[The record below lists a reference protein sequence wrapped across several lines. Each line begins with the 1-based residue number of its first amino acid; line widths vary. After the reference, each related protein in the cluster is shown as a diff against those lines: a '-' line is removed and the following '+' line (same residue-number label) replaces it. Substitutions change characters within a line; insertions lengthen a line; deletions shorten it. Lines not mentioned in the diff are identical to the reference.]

1 MKKYN
6 NVDWELL
13 RDKLQG
19 CETVAGYLAQNM
31 SGLTIQ
37 DLQERLENLRD
48 LIQDA
53 RQFFGERVET
63 PEKTTVKNAKEN
75 LQKVLAFL
83 ENRPESEQ
91 VKITLHIEQAI

>member
-1 MKKYN
+1 MQFTKKRLKANTKTKTTNKKEVETMKKYN

-19 CETVAGYLAQNM
+19 CETVAGYLAGNM

-48 LIQDA
+48 LIQEA
-53 RQFFGERVET
+53 REFFK
-63 PEKTTVKNAKEN
+63 EKA
-75 LQKVLAFL
+75 QD
-83 ENRPESEQ
+83 
-91 VKITLHIEQAI
+91 

>member
-1 MKKYN
+1 MKKYLN
-6 NVDWELL
+6 IDWELL

-19 CETVAGYLAQNM
+19 CETVAGYLAGNM

-53 RQFFGERVET
+53 REFFK
-63 PEKTTVKNAKEN
+63 EKAQN
-75 LQKVLAFL
+75 QD
-83 ENRPESEQ
+83 
-91 VKITLHIEQAI
+91 

>member
-19 CETVAGYLAQNM
+19 CETVAGYLAEKM
-31 SGLTIQ
+31 PVLTIQ

-48 LIQDA
+48 LIQEA
-53 RQFFGERVET
+53 REFFGDRVE
-63 PEKTTVKNAKEN
+63 
-75 LQKVLAFL
+75 Q
-83 ENRPESEQ
+83 
-91 VKITLHIEQAI
+91 

>member
-1 MKKYN
+1 MKKYLN
-6 NVDWELL
+6 IDWELL

-19 CETVAGYLAQNM
+19 CETVAGYLAENM

-53 RQFFGERVET
+53 RQFFK
-63 PEKTTVKNAKEN
+63 EKAQN
-75 LQKVLAFL
+75 QD
-83 ENRPESEQ
+83 
-91 VKITLHIEQAI
+91 

>member
-31 SGLTIQ
+31 PGLTIQ

-53 RQFFGERVET
+53 RQFFGEKVET
-63 PEKTTVKNAKEN
+63 PGNTTVKNAKEN
-75 LQKVLAFL
+75 MQKVLAFL

>member
-31 SGLTIQ
+31 PGLTIQ

-48 LIQDA
+48 LLAETLEKYQSKA
-53 RQFFGERVET
+53 AEVE
-63 PEKTTVKNAKEN
+63 
-75 LQKVLAFL
+75 Q
-83 ENRPESEQ
+83 
-91 VKITLHIEQAI
+91 